1 MYHRWKNTSRLQF
14 QEGGGGCLQC
24 FGGRHPPLWI
34 MWGSGPSCFLCS
46 WHLPGA
52 THPSRPCTCAT
63 SCCMVRKEGGVG
75 AHHGGDHGGALQ
87 LQLLKGR
94 DWALR
99 AVSADGSRQARRLV
113 TFVERGHTKAITCCL
128 PKWLGH
134 KNSGRET
141 ARDRW
146 ALNNFFPPWYNAGWG
161 SHHPERGALIRHAGI
176 TPNRWIKQNNTNALT
191 KCTPLKKCGWKSG
204 DLQTSKMRGKMTIVF
219 FDNKNKK
226 LTNTMISN
234 CNCFFVSFFFHHFGG
249 HCGIF
254 EPTWYSPNRVLA
266 RRIWTH

>member
-1 MYHRWKNTSRLQF
+1 MPPPQRNSFSKCSHTNF
-14 QEGGGGCLQC
+14 LQC
-24 FGGRHPPLWI
+24 VLCLIIELNVSQMKEHIQASISGGWRRLSPVFRGKAPTPLNYV
-34 MWGSGPSCFLCS
+34 GVRTSLCS

-128 PKWLGH
+128 PK
-134 KNSGRET
+134 
-141 ARDRW
+141 
-146 ALNNFFPPWYNAGWG
+146 
-161 SHHPERGALIRHAGI
+161 
-176 TPNRWIKQNNTNALT
+176 
-191 KCTPLKKCGWKSG
+191 
-204 DLQTSKMRGKMTIVF
+204 
-219 FDNKNKK
+219 
-226 LTNTMISN
+226 
-234 CNCFFVSFFFHHFGG
+234 
-249 HCGIF
+249 
-254 EPTWYSPNRVLA
+254 
-266 RRIWTH
+266 